1 MEITIVGT
9 VFQLPRDVK
18 FYVVSHADEASA
30 VKMFRRKFGCEP
42 GRVWTFKTYWYFEVP
57 NDRVD

>member
-1 MEITIVGT
+1 MEITKVDT

-18 FYVVSHADEASA
+18 FYVVSHANEDSA

-42 GRVWTFKTYWYFEVP
+42 GRVWTVKHYHYFEVKA
-57 NDRVD
+57 